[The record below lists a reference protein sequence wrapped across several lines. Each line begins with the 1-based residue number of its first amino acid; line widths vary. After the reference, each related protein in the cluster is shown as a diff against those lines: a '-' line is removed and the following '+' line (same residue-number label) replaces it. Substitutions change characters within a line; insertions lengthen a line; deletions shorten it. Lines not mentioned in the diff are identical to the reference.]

1 MSKEPN
7 YEKHSQDATYSDLL
21 LPVES
26 VKAWVCPGVMI
37 EYVVGGAGDDAG
49 VRAFKVSFVT
59 EDDRIIITNSDQS

>member
-1 MSKEPN
+1 MAN
-7 YEKHSQDATYSDLL
+7 DYSQDSTYPDLL